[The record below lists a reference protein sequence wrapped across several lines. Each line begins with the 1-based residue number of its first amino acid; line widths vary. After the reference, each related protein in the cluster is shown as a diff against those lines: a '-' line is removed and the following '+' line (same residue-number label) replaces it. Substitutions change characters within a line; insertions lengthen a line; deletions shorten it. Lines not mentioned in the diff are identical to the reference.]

1 MKKNL
6 IILFLVLL
14 TIVNVAALA
23 TIAYHRFY
31 PRGHFPPEGPPP
43 DMHKNFIQQEL
54 GLNEKQA
61 KEFEAHFEKVRKET
75 EPILDS
81 LEVKRVKLM
90 DELAADEPDKDKLNR
105 LAEEIGSLQ
114 AELQKKMI
122 VHLLEGRSLLTPEQ
136 QKKLFS
142 LFKERRGGEGEF
154 RGPGGMPGP
163 PGKPDFG
170 DGR

>member
-23 TIAYHRFY
+23 TIAYHRFQ
-31 PRGHFPPEGPPP
+31 PKGHFPPEGRPP
-43 DMHKNFIQQEL
+43 DMHKDFIQQEL

-61 KEFEAHFEKVRKET
+61 KEFRAHFERGRKET

-81 LEVKRVKLM
+81 IEVKRMALM
-90 DELAADEPDKDKLNR
+90 DELSANEPDKDRLNR

-122 VHLLEGRSLLTPEQ
+122 VHLLEGKSLLTPEQ

-142 LFKERRGGEGEF
+142 LFKEVRGREGEF